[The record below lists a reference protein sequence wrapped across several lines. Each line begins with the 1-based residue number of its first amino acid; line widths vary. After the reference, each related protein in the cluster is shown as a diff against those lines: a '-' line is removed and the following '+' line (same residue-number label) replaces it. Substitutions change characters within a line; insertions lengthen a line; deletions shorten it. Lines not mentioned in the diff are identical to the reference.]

1 MASPSAFHPLEHDVM
16 HKTFRIALL
25 RVVFAAAFA
34 ALATT
39 AQAGWVSGNFDPPD
53 LSGTFTF
60 ELNGSSCFAT
70 DGPKSVNNGD
80 INDCQVS
87 LTRLTVTLDHSQAL
101 DTSAIVFPDFAD
113 ITQIDI
119 AGGQLAGVD
128 SNLIGPLTGPP
139 GIYAGPWWI
148 QYFFE
153 NFVFENFDPVN
164 LYGCPTDTPNC
175 SKDTSS
181 IVDTASTVTFF
192 TSDANGDPIPEPGS
206 LLLIVAALGAGWL
219 ARRRA
224 AA

>member
-1 MASPSAFHPLEHDVM
+1 M
-16 HKTFRIALL
+16 HKTFRIALF
-25 RVVFAAAFA
+25 RAVVATAFA

-60 ELNGSSCFAT
+60 ELDGSSCFAT
-70 DGPKSVNNGD
+70 DGPKFVNNGD

-87 LTRLTVTLDHSQAL
+87 LTRLTVTLDHLQPL
-101 DTSAIVFPDFAD
+101 DTSAITFPDFAD
-113 ITQIDI
+113 ITRIDI

-148 QYFFE
+148 QYFF
-153 NFVFENFDPVN
+153 FEIDPVN

-192 TSDANGDPIPEPGS
+192 TSDANGNPIPEPGS
-206 LLLIVAALGAGWL
+206 LLLIVAGIGAGWL